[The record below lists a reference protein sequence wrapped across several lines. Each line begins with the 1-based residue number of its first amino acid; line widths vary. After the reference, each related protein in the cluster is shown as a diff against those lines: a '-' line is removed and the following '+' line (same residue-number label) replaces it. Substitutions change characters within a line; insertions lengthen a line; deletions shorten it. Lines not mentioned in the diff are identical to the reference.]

1 MSNLF
6 SIGTSALLA
15 NQRALSVTSNNI
27 ANVNTDGYSR
37 QGVDF
42 EPRHVP
48 GQIMEQGVS
57 VGEITRFADPFA
69 NTRLVQSSA
78 EHAALETGATL
89 TRRLDAVLSEEQ
101 TGLAGPLRQ
110 FLDSIDGLAADPSSV
125 EARVEVLGDA
135 EALAQRF
142 TQIQGQFDNLNSEL
156 NARVSG
162 SVSQIN
168 DLSAAI
174 ARLNDEIARS
184 NSVSPPN
191 VLLDERDR
199 LVSQLA
205 EQIDVNTAVQND
217 GSVNVFVGSG
227 QALVVG
233 NTVSQLSVAPGATP
247 ADPARVLLGGGDISG
262 QVAGGELGGIFGFR
276 EDVMQ
281 PAQLEIRALAQAVSS
296 TVNDAQAAGTDFNG
310 NPGQPLFQIG
320 SSGAGLSV
328 LITDPQALAA
338 AGPQAPAGSGDNSNA
353 LALSEALR
361 APVLGQNNLQ
371 EANLSLVGRV
381 GTQARSLEAAERAQ
395 AAVVSQQQFLRD
407 QVSGVNLDEEAANLL
422 RYQQSYQAAAQIIAT
437 ANAMFESLLAAA
449 R

>member
-15 NQRALSVTSNNI
+15 NQQALSVTSNNI
-27 ANVNTDGYSR
+27 ANVNTEGYSR

-42 EPRHVP
+42 QPRHVP
-48 GQIMEQGVS
+48 GQTLGMGVS
-57 VGEITRFADPFA
+57 ADDVSRFSDPFA
-69 NTRLVQSSA
+69 NTRLVQSQF

-89 TRRLDAVLSEEQ
+89 ARRLDAVLSEEQ
-101 TGLAGPLRQ
+101 TGLAAPLRE
-110 FLDSIDGLAADPSSV
+110 FLDSVDGLAADPSSV

-142 TQIQGQFDNLNSEL
+142 TQIQGQFDHLNTEL
-156 NARVSG
+156 NARTSG
-162 SVSQIN
+162 SVTTIN

-184 NSVSPPN
+184 QAGPPPN
-191 VLLDERDR
+191 TLLDERDR
-199 LVSQLA
+199 LINKLA

-217 GSVNVFVGSG
+217 GSVNVFVGTG

-233 NTVSQLSVAPGATP
+233 TSVNPLSVAPGATP
-247 ADPARVLLGGGDISG
+247 ADPSRVLLGGGDISN
-262 QVAGGELGGIFGFR
+262 QIQGGELGGIFGFR
-276 EDVMQ
+276 ADVMQ
-281 PAQLEIRALAQAVSS
+281 PAQQQMRDLAQAVSD
-296 TVNDAQAAGTDFNG
+296 TVNGAQAAGHDFNG
-310 NPGQPLFQIG
+310 NPGQPLFQIS

-338 AGPQAPAGSGDNSNA
+338 AAAGAPAGSGDNSNA

-395 AAVVSQQQFLRD
+395 AAVVGQQQFLRD